1 MQIHSRSASLH
12 GFNHHLTSGG
22 LRPHVT
28 FRPVGDLALECR
40 DKGTDWRI
48 TLTTEDI
55 TAVIGCAL
63 SDYAFRAQIV
73 ERFKHQK
80 SSPFE
85 IVERRAP
92 EPSPQARPRV
102 ETWPIAQPERRAPI
116 EHWPI
121 RQPERRAH
129 IEHRPIEPDKGSLLP
144 KMPVP
149 DHCRR
154 DDQTVKPTVA
164 EFA

>member
-1 MQIHSRSASLH
+1 MMQIQSRSADSH
-12 GFNHHLTSGG
+12 GFNHHLPAGG

-28 FRPVGDLALECR
+28 LRPIGDVALDCR
-40 DKGTDWRI
+40 AKGTDLRV
-48 TLTTEDI
+48 TLATEDVA
-55 TAVIGCAL
+55 AVIWCAL
-63 SDYAFRAQIV
+63 SDYAFRAQIC
-73 ERFKHQK
+73 EKFKHLK

-92 EPSPQARPRV
+92 EPTPQR
-102 ETWPIAQPERRAPI
+102 WPIPQPEKRAPI
-116 EHWPI
+116 EHWPV
-121 RQPERRAH
+121 RQPEKRGH
-129 IEHRPIEPDKGSLLP
+129 IEHRPIEPAKGSLLP

-154 DDQTVKPTVA
+154 GDQTVKPMVA

>member
-1 MQIHSRSASLH
+1 
-12 GFNHHLTSGG
+12 
-22 LRPHVT
+22 V
-28 FRPVGDLALECR
+28 ALECR
-40 DKGTDWRI
+40 EKGTDWRV
-48 TLTTEDI
+48 TLTTEDVA
-55 TAVIGCAL
+55 AVIWCAL
-63 SDYAFRAQIV
+63 SDYTFRAKII
-73 ERFKHQK
+73 EKLKHQK

-92 EPSPQARPRV
+92 EPRPKAGPHI

-121 RQPERRAH
+121 RQLERRAP
-129 IEHRPIEPDKGSLLP
+129 IEHRTIEPAKGSLLP

-154 DDQTVKPTVA
+154 DDQAVKPMVA
-164 EFA
+164 EFV